1 MKGELPIAR
10 PTSGYAQ
17 LEELPEIPAW
27 RGGNSTTP
35 AATPTSPAAPLHLY
49 GSAPAPAASAPAPS
63 PDGGPPPS
71 LALQSSL
78 ENESTQKKIKQLELK
93 LLRRRDLY
101 TFAGDHYQFLYRMLT
116 IPTIILTASTGLV
129 SAAWSEAP
137 CSCGESGEPESDG
150 ESLSRTVAVS
160 GLSAIAT
167 VLVSVNSLLKY
178 ESTHIAFFKAAQQCD
193 TLSTKIG
200 FLSSYNII
208 TKDDVAIQDTMSEV
222 EKDLIEI
229 SSYVPP
235 VPSWLVNN
243 FRSAALKAGMKHV
256 ETSAAPALKRKE
268 TKANFNLNA

>member
-1 MKGELPIAR
+1 M
-10 PTSGYAQ
+10 SSQ
-17 LEELPEIPAW
+17 L
-27 RGGNSTTP
+27 S
-35 AATPTSPAAPLHLY
+35 H
-49 GSAPAPAASAPAPS
+49 
-63 PDGGPPPS
+63 
-71 LALQSSL
+71 
-78 ENESTQKKIKQLELK
+78 
-93 LLRRRDLY
+93 
-101 TFAGDHYQFLYRMLT
+101 
-116 IPTIILTASTGLV
+116 
-129 SAAWSEAP
+129 
-137 CSCGESGEPESDG
+137 
-150 ESLSRTVAVS
+150 
-160 GLSAIAT
+160 
-167 VLVSVNSLLKY
+167 

>member
-1 MKGELPIAR
+1 MTPGLVQR
-10 PTSGYAQ
+10 P
-17 LEELPEIPAW
+17 LRPRL
-27 RGGNSTTP
+27 
-35 AATPTSPAAPLHLY
+35 AA
-49 GSAPAPAASAPAPS
+49 S

>member
-1 MKGELPIAR
+1 MKGELPIA
-10 PTSGYAQ
+10 SGYAQ

-27 RGGNSTTP
+27 RGGNSTAP

-167 VLVSVNSLLKY
+167 VLVSVNSLLK
-178 ESTHIAFFKAAQQCD
+178 SSRR
-193 TLSTKIG
+193 TLP
-200 FLSSYNII
+200 SSRPR
-208 TKDDVAIQDTMSEV
+208 
-222 EKDLIEI
+222 
-229 SSYVPP
+229 SSATRCRP
-235 VPSWLVNN
+235 
-243 FRSAALKAGMKHV
+243 RSASFPPT
-256 ETSAAPALKRKE
+256 TSSRRTTSRSRIPCRRWRR
-268 TKANFNLNA
+268 T

>member
-1 MKGELPIAR
+1 MKGELPIA
-10 PTSGYAQ
+10 SGYAQ

-27 RGGNSTTP
+27 RGGNSTAP

-49 GSAPAPAASAPAPS
+49 GAAPAPAASAPAPS

-137 CSCGESGEPESDG
+137 CSCGESGEFGEPESDG
-150 ESLSRTVAVS
+150 DSLTRTVAVS